1 MLILKGFLIGIGKII
16 PGVSGSLIAI
26 SLGVYEKAIENIVE
40 LKNNFKSNILY
51 LGQLSFGIL
60 ISIIG
65 FSNLIAFCLNKYYVY
80 TMFLFIGL
88 MMGNIPTAI
97 KNVKKNSLKNCLYF
111 FISIFLVIFIYQF
124 QFETSF
130 YPEKNLLDLF
140 LVFVLGMLDAFTMV
154 IPGISGT
161 ALFMMLNC
169 YSFIMKLFS
178 NLHKMY
184 LFAFVFG
191 IGNLMGI
198 LLTSILVHYLLKK
211 HHDSMQMII
220 LGFTITSL
228 FTLLKPLVLN
238 IQVYEMPFSFI
249 LWILGFLLSSKLEK
263 LS

>member
-1 MLILKGFLIGIGKII
+1 MLVLKGILIGIGKII

-26 SLGVYEKAIENIVE
+26 SLGVYEKAIEAIVNI
-40 LKNNFKSNILY
+40 KNNCKDNIFY
-51 LGQLSFGIL
+51 LGQLGFGIL
-60 ISIIG
+60 ISIIA

-97 KNVKKNSLKNCLYF
+97 KDIKKNTKKNCLYF

-124 QFETSF
+124 QFEKAF
-130 YPEKNLLDLF
+130 IPEKNLLDLF
-140 LVFVLGMLDAFTMV
+140 LVFVIGMLDAFTMV

-169 YSFIMKLFS
+169 YSFVMQLFS
-178 NLHKMY
+178 NLYKMY
-184 LFAFVFG
+184 LFAFAFG
-191 IGNLMGI
+191 IGSFMGI
-198 LLTSILVHYLLKK
+198 LLTSILVHHLLKK

-238 IQVYEMPFSFI
+238 IQVYEMPVSFL
-249 LWILGFLLSSKLEK
+249 LWFFGFLLSSKLEK